1 MNSLYEYFFPPT
13 PAPVAAEPVP
23 EPEPVPEAPAAPA
36 KIPSLCFMHK
46 NELYTVSLT
55 DVASMSAEEIRLW
68 RRMIIAHS
76 LETFDMEESENAA
89 ILLAELAKTL
99 LVREAHFPK
108 NLTT

>member
-1 MNSLYEYFFPPT
+1 MNALYEYFFPP
-13 PAPVAAEPVP
+13 APVAAEPEP
-23 EPEPVPEAPAAPA
+23 EPEPVAPA
-36 KIPSLCFMHK
+36 KNPTLCFTHK

-108 NLTT
+108 NHTT